1 MNSEKWFALLS
12 LLFQNMPALQMI
24 FKKEVKTDEKVSD
37 SSKEGQK
44 NI

>member
-24 FKKEVKTDEKVSD
+24 FRKEVKNVEKDTDST
-37 SSKEGQK
+37 KEGQK

>member
-24 FKKEVKTDEKVSD
+24 FGKKEVNSNETNSSTEEKR
-37 SSKEGQK
+37 
-44 NI
+44 